1 VYLFR
6 LILLRFRLSLI
17 NFDQS
22 LKPFAMFRFLIYIP
36 RSERRSSAQL
46 NEVFFQARR
55 LYSPESFDVSEAS
68 GEDVVE
74 VLGRYPVGLAK
85 FIQRATGA
93 NVRLEILRGGQYVPE
108 DIETFHA
115 QERIESFA
123 VINIGLLNN
132 PFLTPNRALLRE
144 YELASFHLAAHVR
157 ANFPEV
163 TVLGETVEGGQYQ
176 GQSEPT
182 CVLSLFGLPSVIR
195 EVVRDLLTT
204 CTQECIPYFI
214 PEIGEAVL
222 EYPAETV
229 LDRLQFD
236 ARYFFNW
243 DH

>member
-1 VYLFR
+1 
-6 LILLRFRLSLI
+6 
-17 NFDQS
+17 
-22 LKPFAMFRFLIYIP
+22 MFYFLIYIP
-36 RSERRSSAQL
+36 RSERRSVAQL

-55 LYSPESFDVSEAS
+55 LYSPESFVHSRRPFIQDGAAW
-68 GEDVVE
+68 EDVVE
-74 VLGRYPVGLAK
+74 VLGRYPVGLAQ

-93 NVRLEILRGGQYVPE
+93 QVRLEILRGGQYVPE

-115 QERIESFA
+115 QERVESFA
-123 VINIGLLNN
+123 VINVGLLNN
-132 PFLTPNRALLRE
+132 PFFDAHRLSNQFD
-144 YELASFHLAAHVR
+144 LASIAIREHVR
-157 ANFPEV
+157 SSFPEV
-163 TVLGETVEGGQYQ
+163 SIVGDRVEGGQYQ

-222 EYPAETV
+222 EYPAGTV
-229 LDRLQFD
+229 LDRLQFN

-243 DH
+243 EH